1 MVIRLVLADDHPIVL
16 SGLVWLFSQERDIEV
31 VAAAST
37 GNEAL
42 KATRQFAPDILVL
55 DLRMPGKN
63 GVEVLGEMKRDKLS
77 TRVVVLTA
85 IENEEVLAAIRLG
98 ARGVVLKDMAV
109 RLLVEC
115 VRIVHSGGTWIEKSI
130 AARALNRMLQ
140 HESGTGE
147 MASNL
152 TRREIQVARM
162 IADGLPNKHVATRLA
177 ITEGTAKL
185 HLHNIYS
192 KLNLSGRVGLVRYMQ
207 RHGVD

>member
-1 MVIRLVLADDHPIVL
+1 MAIRLVLADDHPVVL
-16 SGLVWLFSQERDIEV
+16 SGLVSLFSQERDIEV
-31 VAAAST
+31 VACASN

-42 KATRQFAPDILVL
+42 KATRQFSPDILVL
-55 DLRMPGKN
+55 DLRMPVRN
-63 GVEVLGEMKRDKLS
+63 GVEVLDEMKRATLS
-77 TRVVVLTA
+77 TGVVVLTA

-115 VRIVHSGGTWIEKSI
+115 VRVVYSGGTWIEKSI
-130 AARALNRMLQ
+130 ASRALNRMLQ

-147 MASNL
+147 MAKNL
-152 TRREIQVARM
+152 TRREIEVARM

-192 KLNLSGRVGLVRYMQ
+192 KLNVSGRVGLVRYMQ
-207 RHGVD
+207 RHGLG